1 MITQYPDTITVTW
14 EGEASLVD
22 NVWTP
27 GEPVTFT
34 SECRPEMNKGAQKI
48 AGKDG
53 TAIEYVMVIYMP
65 KTDIEIPENANYVLN
80 GKMKGIV
87 KGAKNGQLN
96 SRIWV

>member
-1 MITQYPDTITVTW
+1 MVTQYPDSIIISW
-14 EGEASLVD
+14 EAEASLVN
-22 NVWTP
+22 NVWVA
-27 GEPVTFT
+27 GEYQTFE
-34 SECRPEMNKGAQKI
+34 SECRAEMNNGARKI

-80 GKMKGIV
+80 GKITGIV
-87 KGAKNGQLN
+87 KGSKNGQFN